1 MSYSLQMKSFQNDW
15 VSDSSIIL
23 TNVGDPKIHL
33 PVATNQKSDV
43 GDGLLLG
50 FYHMANGRKQYGGFV
65 RNGTTRKPS
74 EPSYM

>member
-33 PVATNQKSDV
+33 PVATNQKGDV

-50 FYHMANGRKQYGGFV
+50 LPHG
-65 RNGTTRKPS
+65 
-74 EPSYM
+74 